1 MNSSVSCSQ
10 FAFLL
15 LQRSVQTRDKLEEAP
30 AEAFLFGLP
39 LQRVEA
45 SLLLPRVGRRRRRP
59 PHVAAR
65 AGAAGQLR
73 LGRRE
78 ELAGRSETVLLL
90 RLFLF
95 VCAGAVRVN
104 AAVHL
109 VQAGLVQGVVFRGRA
124 EEAGAAAGAAR
135 AADGSLSGRAGSAE
149 AAVHAC

>member
-45 SLLLPRVGRRRRRP
+45 SLLLPRVGRRRPP

-78 ELAGRSETVLLL
+78 ELAGWSETVLLL

>member
-45 SLLLPRVGRRRRRP
+45 SLLLPRVGRRRPP